1 MCVLWRTF
9 GFNQLKRYVTST
21 LTRLNLALPS
31 SERASRARRVS
42 SRFQDATVLFF
53 FSPGSTPAA
62 RSGDAVI
69 AALTHGD
76 ASFSWEVAQE
86 TGEEQREER
95 DGGPADTAARLPAG
109 EGLVC
114 ARVLVV
120 AGAVVEQSLDA
131 ADAGAVLHRG
141 LHRAHASAATHPA
154 GRKGPR
160 AAALRAAAPAAVLA
174 LGVRALVLRDS
185 GARQGRHQLGVIAQ
199 RFQLLWT

>member
-1 MCVLWRTF
+1 MLWRTF
-9 GFNQLKRYVTST
+9 GFNRLKRYVTST
-21 LTRLNLALPS
+21 LTRLDLALPS

-62 RSGDAVI
+62 TSGDEVI

-86 TGEEQREER
+86 TGEEQREEG
-95 DGGPADTAARLPAG
+95 DGGPADTAAWLPAG

-120 AGAVVEQSLDA
+120 AGAVVEQPLDA

-141 LHRAHASAATHPA
+141 LNRAQASAATYQA
-154 GRKGPR
+154 GRKGPL
-160 AAALRAAAPAAVLA
+160 ALRAAALAAVLA
-174 LGVRALVLRDS
+174 LGVPVLVLRDF
-185 GARQGRHQLGVIAQ
+185 GATQGRHQLGVIAQ